1 MSPRRSTPV
10 RAPEPG
16 RFLRREGN
24 LKVRRE
30 RRQRHLVRAAL
41 RLTLAAAALGG
52 TAAAVTAGARWVT
65 TTPALAVTRIRIEG
79 AENADVETLRA
90 LASVSAKENLLQ
102 VDLDRVAAK
111 VRTHPWVRE
120 VVIRKQF
127 PDTLAVHVE
136 ERSPTSVALLNGEA
150 FLMDR
155 SGDRIDRYGPR
166 YSAWSFPVLIGLD
179 GLNVADRRG
188 RCRVAGEQL
197 RELRSTQPDLYAR
210 LAEVDL
216 SDPGVTVL
224 SIDGTPER
232 LQVASED
239 WARNLEAYRALRTTL
254 VERHGA
260 MRYVDLRWNGRI
272 AVMQADLIHP

>member
-52 TAAAVTAGARWVT
+52 TAAAVNAGARWVT

-127 PDTLAVHVE
+127 PDTLAVHVA

-179 GLNVADRRG
+179 GLNVADRRR

-197 RELRSTQPDLYAR
+197 RALRSNQPDLYAR